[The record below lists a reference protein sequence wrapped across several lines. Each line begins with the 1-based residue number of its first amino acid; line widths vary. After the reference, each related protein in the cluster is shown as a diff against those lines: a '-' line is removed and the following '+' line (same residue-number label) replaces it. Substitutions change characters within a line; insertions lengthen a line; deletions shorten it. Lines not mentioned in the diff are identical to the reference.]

1 MFIITQILLNKFK
14 KLDKEQ
20 LPTYTIIYGIVI
32 YSLLYL
38 YVLIYKN
45 EYVSYVYTFSIY
57 IILID
62 IFLSM
67 LYNWQINQN
76 KQDEEEF
83 TMDENLSTKRED
95 DSLSITLTDDEIE
108 SVLQTQDLESLNTND
123 IKNNIINNIKINDF
137 LKTEEEENETTTN
150 IALNTPL
157 PTNDMEIETI
167 DNNNIKKRR
176 GRPRKTT

>member
-1 MFIITQILLNKFK
+1 MFIITEILLNKFK
-14 KLDKEQ
+14 KLNKEQ
-20 LPTYTIIYGIVI
+20 LSTYTIIYGIII

-76 KQDEEEF
+76 KEMDEGF
-83 TMDENLSTKRED
+83 SIDENLSTKRED

-108 SVLQTQDLESLNTND
+108 SVLQTQEIESLNTND
-123 IKNNIINNIKINDF
+123 IKNNIINNIQLKDF
-137 LKTEEEENETTTN
+137 LQTEEETTN

-157 PTNDMEIETI
+157 PNNAADEMTIETV
-167 DNNNIKKRR
+167 DNTIIKKRR
-176 GRPRKTT
+176 GRPKKTT